1 MDKLMEEV
9 KQDTIVRDAPRPQL
23 WNPSS
28 NNKICK
34 CASRVCIFYLHI
46 MEAPPH
52 YGGRY
57 TVMSW
62 CKSYCNGVAQRKH
75 QKQSLS
81 CIRCGTTNLLLGP
94 KDVTYGIEWTK
105 KNTNTHLFW
114 KNPKRAI
121 DVYFTLILFWY
132 IFLVMNYNGLI
143 LKIPL
148 ANPWDA
154 PHADEWDNT
163 TMKEYID
170 RLCWT
175 Q

>member
-1 MDKLMEEV
+1 MV
-9 KQDTIVRDAPRPQL
+9 
-23 WNPSS
+23 S
-28 NNKICK
+28 N
-34 CASRVCIFYLHI
+34 
-46 MEAPPH
+46 E
-52 YGGRY
+52 
-57 TVMSW
+57 
-62 CKSYCNGVAQRKH
+62 
-75 QKQSLS
+75 QKK
-81 CIRCGTTNLLLGP
+81 R
-94 KDVTYGIEWTK
+94 
-105 KNTNTHLFW
+105 TNTHLFR

-121 DVYFTLILFWY
+121 DVYFSLMLFWY
-132 IFLVMNYNGLI
+132 IFLVMNCNGLI